1 MADPTLALHKA
12 LLAAL
17 QTACSTASAVYDG
30 VPQNATYPYVVID
43 YSYSNNSDFLSL
55 DERMDERYVY
65 LSIWSRVHG
74 QQEIMQLWSEIET
87 LHEQP
92 LTLDTGTAVSVRVDT
107 KRTYREPDALTF
119 RGQVVLRVITTHF

>member
-1 MADPTLALHKA
+1 MADPSLALHKA

-17 QTACSTASAVYDG
+17 QSACTSAAAVYDG

-74 QQEIMQLWSEIET
+74 QQEIMQIWSEIET
-87 LHEQP
+87 IHEQP

-107 KRTYREPDALTF
+107 KRTYRESDALTF
-119 RGQVVLRVITTHF
+119 RGQVVLRVLTTHF